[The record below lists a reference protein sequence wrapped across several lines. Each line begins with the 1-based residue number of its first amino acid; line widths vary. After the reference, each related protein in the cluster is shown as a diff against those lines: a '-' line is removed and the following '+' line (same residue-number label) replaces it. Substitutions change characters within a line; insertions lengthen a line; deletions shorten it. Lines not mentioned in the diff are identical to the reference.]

1 MTRTYWLNSTFFSVL
16 HMTSFVPKLKLS
28 CRGLNSKQTGKQQ
41 KQEKILHQTLSPL
54 ISKHPHMY
62 WLKCKN
68 KCKHFIFLALMN
80 LKIRVKWLSSLAA
93 AAANCKII
101 IINPERYSI
110 ILIYFQQEEQCS
122 LSKKIC
128 ECSHCIFFNSWP
140 FFLSEWSS

>member
-110 ILIYFQQEEQCS
+110 ILIYFQEEEQCS
-122 LSKKIC
+122 LSKKSVSAHIAF
-128 ECSHCIFFNSWP
+128 FFNSWP